1 MKRVMVIGCPGS
13 GKSCFSRAL
22 RDATGLP
29 LCYLDMLYW
38 RADRTHVTKEEFRA
52 MLADVLALNEW
63 IIDGNYGS
71 TLEMRM
77 QACDTV
83 VFLDY
88 PTEVCLA
95 GIEARRG
102 RPRED
107 MPWVEADGYA
117 DEDFES
123 FVRAYNSESRPKVMA
138 LLEKYADRAIYRFTS
153 REMADAFLKSLNQI
167 K

>member
-1 MKRVMVIGCPGS
+1 MVIGCPGS
-13 GKSCFSRAL
+13 GKSTFSRAL

-38 RADRTHVTKEEFRA
+38 QPDRTTVSKEEFHA
-52 MLADVLALNEW
+52 KLADVIASDAW

-71 TLEMRM
+71 TMEMRM

-88 PTEVCLA
+88 PTEVCMA

-102 RPRED
+102 KPRED
-107 MPWVEADGYA
+107 MPWVEEPGDV
-117 DEDFES
+117 DEDFAA
-123 FVRAYNSESRPKVMA
+123 FVRAYNCESRPKVMA
-138 LLEKYADRAIYRFTS
+138 LLEKYADREIFCFSS
-153 REMADAFLKSLNQI
+153 RETADAFLESL